1 MRNPDVRAFFSIT
14 SVKKIFKIT
23 LIKTDRREY
32 LLTHLHLYLSDSCT
46 CLMCKGQAFRQK
58 SHVNLLELCRS
69 LPGQIIFFFH
79 RNCRECIPSHSLQID
94 VYMFPS
100 GESCNPEKDIKADT
114 MEQTW
119 VGAPGISSD
128 WNDILMSSHSQWHFT
143 RSQLTVVITSFPLHA
158 LKYEVHECWVAV
170 FVEHCFSI

>member
-1 MRNPDVRAFFSIT
+1 M
-14 SVKKIFKIT
+14 T
-23 LIKTDRREY
+23 LIKTDWREY
-32 LLTHLHLYLSDSCT
+32 LLSHLHLYLSDSCT

-58 SHVNLLELCRS
+58 SHMDLIELCRS
-69 LPGQIIFFFH
+69 LSGQIICIFFFH
-79 RNCRECIPSHSLQID
+79 RNSRECIPCHTLQID
-94 VYMFPS
+94 IYMFPS
-100 GESCNPEKDIKADT
+100 REGCNPEKDIRDDI

-143 RSQLTVVITSFPLHA
+143 GSQLTIVITSFPLHA
-158 LKYEVHECWVAV
+158 LKDEVHECWVAV